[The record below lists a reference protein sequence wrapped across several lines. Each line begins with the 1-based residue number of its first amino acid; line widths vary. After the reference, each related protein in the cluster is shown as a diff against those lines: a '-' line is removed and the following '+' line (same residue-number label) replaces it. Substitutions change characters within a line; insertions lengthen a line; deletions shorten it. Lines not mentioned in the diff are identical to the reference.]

1 MPTHFQTL
9 TAKTK
14 TELRKSVRE
23 WITSARKAEF
33 GYVEAGYD
41 PERVRKTDDGYS
53 IEVAVS
59 S

>member
-1 MPTHFQTL
+1 MPTVRTVI
-9 TAKTK
+9 TASTK
-14 TELRKSVRE
+14 TELRKLVQQ
-23 WITSARKAEF
+23 WIASAREGEF

-41 PERVRKTDDGYS
+41 PERVRKTDDGYQ